1 MMKNSSSSEFFYGLP
16 DNILVEIAEN
26 DWEGLELLCKALS
39 IDLQLEK
46 ENPNEGTHHRRNL
59 C

>member
-1 MMKNSSSSEFFYGLP
+1 MMKGSLSGEFFYGLP
-16 DNILVEIAEN
+16 DNVLVEIAEN

-46 ENPNEGTHHRRNL
+46 ENPNESTNHRRNL